1 MSVIAPGRALP
12 STPRTP
18 KVLAM
23 EHVPSGDTPRT
34 RCRYYRDVCGLPA
47 WIHPTELGRVV
58 LPAEQVWA
66 LMMPSALGLAV
77 KSDLERCRN
86 HDVGIGA
93 GPIISHVRS
102 GRWSF
107 LVEPD
112 IPDETALFAE
122 MFRLNVS
129 IVRTGAT
136 IALPSPSDPGEL
148 FRRWIH
154 LPPCT
159 IRPSGLAVID
169 SIRACTARTSWRS
182 IPTYVPVR

>member
-1 MSVIAPGRALP
+1 
-12 STPRTP
+12 
-18 KVLAM
+18 
-23 EHVPSGDTPRT
+23 
-34 RCRYYRDVCGLPA
+34 
-47 WIHPTELGRVV
+47 
-58 LPAEQVWA
+58 
-66 LMMPSALGLAV
+66 MMPSALGLAV
-77 KSDLERCRN
+77 KSDLERCRD
-86 HDVGIGA
+86 HDAGIGA

-112 IPDETALFAE
+112 IPDDTALFAE

-136 IALPSPSDPGEL
+136 IALPSPIDRGEL

-169 SIRACTARTSWRS
+169 SIHACTARTSWRS